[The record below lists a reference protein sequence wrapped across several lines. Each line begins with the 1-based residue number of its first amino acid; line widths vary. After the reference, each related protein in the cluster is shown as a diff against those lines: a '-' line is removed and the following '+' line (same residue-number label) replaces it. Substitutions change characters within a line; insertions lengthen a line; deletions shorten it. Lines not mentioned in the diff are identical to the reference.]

1 MAKDRENIPVA
12 PTLMGSLR
20 SMGYS
25 FESAVA
31 DVIDN
36 SISAHATFVK
46 VLFPTNPLEPTA
58 VGILDDGEG
67 MSGDELFEAM
77 RYGSMASEAERDE
90 DDLGRFGMGLK
101 AASLSQCRNLTVVS
115 YSKGKRSAYT
125 WDYVYIQKKQKWI
138 IQELTSQEIDKL
150 PYVNL
155 ITEQTKGTLVIW
167 SDFDVLSKSSD
178 GQVYETLVELK
189 KTLEKALALIFHRFL
204 SASGIAKLK
213 IQINNQSVKPLDP
226 FLERHPKTSSKKER
240 TIAINDSE
248 GVERLIYIKP
258 FVLPFATDLSDNDK
272 KLIGGIE
279 NLRAKQGFYVYRNN
293 RLIIWGTWF
302 GMKQRAELTKNARI
316 RVDIPNT
323 LDDIWGI
330 DIKKQN
336 ASIPKRILNQL
347 RKTVLDALE
356 ASVNQQTYRGRT
368 AKIDDDTDYIW
379 DRKEGRNQM
388 FYYQI
393 NRESKLFQF
402 VKEKMSDED
411 FNYLEMLVTEIENN
425 IPTQQM
431 YIDKSNEAITVE
443 ETDSRFDDVFQI
455 AVTMVSTLKD
465 ATNGATENIINDL
478 MKSEPFCKY
487 QKLKDKL
494 TDNFKEDND

>member
-1 MAKDRENIPVA
+1 MAIDRENIPVA

-67 MSGDELFEAM
+67 MSDDELFEAM

-90 DDLGRFGMGLK
+90 DDLGRFGMGMK

-138 IQELTSQEIDKL
+138 IQELTPQEIDKL
-150 PYVNL
+150 PYINL
-155 ITEQTKGTLVIW
+155 FTEQSKGTLVIW

-178 GQVYETLVELK
+178 GQVYETLVDLK
-189 KTLEKALALIFHRFL
+189 KTLDKSLALIFHRFL
-204 SASGIAKLK
+204 YATSSTKLK
-213 IQINNQSVKPLDP
+213 IFINNQSIKPLDP

-240 TIAINDSE
+240 TIAIKDSD
-248 GVERLIYIKP
+248 GVERLIHVKP

-455 AVTMVSTLKD
+455 AVTMVCTLKS
-465 ATNGATENIINDL
+465 ATNGSTDNIINDL

-487 QKLKDKL
+487 PRLKEKL
-494 TDNFKEDND
+494 TDNFKEAND